1 MGQSVTQLNF
11 NQNLYS
17 SVHQDSN
24 FMVRNHLNQ
33 PLNHNIQPQ
42 PSIVRRIF

>member
-17 SVHQDSN
+17 SVHQN
-24 FMVRNHLNQ
+24 PNLITRTHFNQ
-33 PLNHNIQPQ
+33 PLNHNIQPN
-42 PSIVRRIF
+42 PSVVRRIF